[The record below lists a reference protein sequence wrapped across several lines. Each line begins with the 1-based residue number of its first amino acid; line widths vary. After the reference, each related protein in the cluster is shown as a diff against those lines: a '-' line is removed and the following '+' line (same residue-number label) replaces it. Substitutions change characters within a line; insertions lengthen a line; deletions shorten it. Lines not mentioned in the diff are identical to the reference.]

1 MEAPNTVPRILRTM
15 ASGPSRVIL
24 SYDGASRS
32 TDLLDA
38 ADRLGVWATFDA
50 RDDIR
55 GLVDLVRRGLSVSPT
70 SPRNAP
76 ALDLWHLPT
85 ASEPTGLTARE
96 RDVIQLLC
104 VDEPLDTE
112 RAAQQLGFSVHTLNV
127 HLRNVRENST
137 GAIRGI
143 GGRFATRSSMR
154 GGSNADDRPLR
165 AHVLGAPRGSC
176 GVLLEMKAGSHAS
189 EQGVSCRIGQRVFS
203 TVTSSRSADA
213 TAVPAGRPTSRSA
226 TRRCTGF
233 DPFDRPRRAISS
245 LGWATSSS
253 SAPSPHP

>member
-1 MEAPNTVPRILRTM
+1 MTATGDRGHEGEVWAATSSRMAGSLLAEYLGATLRRPVVAGPPDQPRPSRVTVLLSAMEAPNTVPRILRTM

-24 SYDGASRS
+24 SYDGAARS

-104 VDEPLDTE
+104 IDEPLDTE
-112 RAAQQLGFSVHTLNV
+112 RAAQQLGISVHTLNV
-127 HLRNVRENST
+127 HLRNVRRKLDGRYT
-137 GAIRGI
+137 G
-143 GGRFATRSSMR
+143 
-154 GGSNADDRPLR
+154 N
-165 AHVLGAPRGSC
+165 
-176 GVLLEMKAGSHAS
+176 
-189 EQGVSCRIGQRVFS
+189 
-203 TVTSSRSADA
+203 
-213 TAVPAGRPTSRSA
+213 
-226 TRRCTGF
+226 
-233 DPFDRPRRAISS
+233 RRALRDALIDA
-245 LGWATSSS
+245 GWLEC
-253 SAPSPHP
+253 